1 MSSKSINYLLIS
13 IFSVFIFIFG
23 IMLIN
28 NMDSSYAYNIVSAS
42 YPNSDFTTN
51 YRNSKINYISE
62 ALVRNS
68 NSSTFVNSLEVADNL
83 GTSSGNIIYLLQ
95 RNLEIPAST
104 EKFEISSENPTSIN
118 DTGIMYIINHGYNN
132 FNKLNH
138 IFSSSSE
145 YGTANVNQKY
155 YVTQI
160 ALWLY
165 LAEKESSFTDICH
178 NNACKFVDT
187 SGNSVSA
194 NNVRTLINTCSEYD
208 GYKFLKYIIKLVDD
222 AKSYNGNSSTP
233 AIAANSSNRATYT
246 LDDSKNFITTDLE
259 TLEITSNGDNFLY
272 YTFEIDDPDNLGIY
286 LTDNNGN
293 RLNEAS
299 IYHRS
304 FGFKINIP
312 LKDDIE
318 SIDLTST
325 IIHIYGHFV
334 LDVPIRNYR
343 VTDSSNGLLLPAPL
357 KSQKYSNVLL
367 GTAQEYATEL
377 KYNLMNFVTVSKV
390 DITNNKELPGAKLK
404 VTRKS
409 DSAIYE
415 WTSTSKAH
423 YFALEV
429 GEYTLCETAA
439 PDGYKLKEECIDF
452 TFDGTHIVS
461 LKMENEPIVEVG
473 TPNTALFKGLSKYI
487 FGIVLIIAGIGI
499 FIVSYK
505 KTNN

>member
-13 IFSVFIFIFG
+13 IFSMFIFVFG
-23 IMLIN
+23 ILLIN
-28 NMDSSYAYNIVSAS
+28 NMDSSYAYNIVSAT

-51 YRNSKINYISE
+51 YNNSKVNYISE

-95 RNLEIPAST
+95 RNLEIPGSS
-104 EKFEISSENPTSIN
+104 EKFEITTENPTNIN
-118 DTGIMYIINHGYNN
+118 DPGIMYIINHGYNN

-138 IFSSSSE
+138 IFTSSSV
-145 YGTANVNQKY
+145 YGTCNVNQKY

-178 NNACKFVDT
+178 NNACKFVDN
-187 SGNSVSA
+187 SGNNVSA
-194 NNVRTLINTCSEYD
+194 SNVRTLINTCSEYD
-208 GYKFLKYIIKLVDD
+208 GYGYLKYIIKLVDD
-222 AKSYNGNSSTP
+222 AKSYRGNTGTP
-233 AIAANSSNRATYT
+233 AISSSNSNRSTYT
-246 LDDSKNFITTDLE
+246 LDDSNSFITTDLE
-259 TLEITSNGDNFLY
+259 TLEINAHGDNFLY
-272 YTFEIDDPDNLGIY
+272 YSFEIEDPNGLGIY

-293 RLNEAS
+293 KLNESS
-299 IYHRS
+299 IYPRD

-312 LKDDIE
+312 LKDNIE
-318 SIDLTST
+318 SVNLTST

-367 GTAQEYATEL
+367 GTAQEYAAEM
-377 KYNLMNFVTVSKV
+377 KYTLANFVTVSKV
-390 DITNNKELPGAKLK
+390 DITNDKELPGAKLK

-409 DSAIYE
+409 DSATYE
-415 WTSTSKAH
+415 WTSTNKAH
-423 YFALEV
+423 YFGLEV
-429 GEYTLCETAA
+429 GEYTLCETVA
-439 PDGYKLKEECIDF
+439 PIGYKKKEECIDF

-461 LKMENEPIVEVG
+461 LKMENEPIVDVS

-487 FGIVLIIAGIGI
+487 FGIVLIIAGFGI
-499 FIVSYK
+499 FIFSYK